1 MLPQNYNIREDE
13 SFLEFVDEKNYSTSS
28 RKKYGNSLKNYTN
41 YHELTLNELI
51 QEAEEEED
59 KQIRKSKRK
68 LKRRLIKF
76 RKHLIDDL
84 GYSAWSVKTNM
95 ICVKAYYKYYGIE
108 IPEIQNIPLPP
119 SPNESI
125 EFEDLPTVQDFRT
138 AIESTKLQKHKAL
151 ILFALCTGSARNE
164 LATFTFKQFL
174 DGVNPYCNDMAKTPE
189 DVIKFLDGKCEEEG
203 NMVIP
208 VFRMIRGKTNY
219 PYHTIITPECLQFM
233 INYLKAEGMNL
244 KDDDPF
250 FQLSNWGVSNAFRWI
265 NEKFSWGKRGTR
277 GYFTTHRIRALHAS
291 LIEDKDFANYIEGR
305 KPDPIMQAYFK
316 RDPDRIKEKYIE
328 HMYKFTIYAHYDVM
342 INSEAYNDLKEQLEE
357 ERRKNKA
364 YEEEIS
370 QLRSSNNAL
379 QTQMTNIQ
387 DQIDMITQSTNI
399 ERVQKYIQGNETVE
413 KYSLSSKIIELF
425 KDDVKNGRASSD
437 VDYMESLICRAYN
450 HLIAEGEFPNPLE
463 PPADT
468 INDERMQKIR
478 KETDEAYYH
487 IIENQGVRV
496 SKAQDKKIKRKLEIY
511 ELSTYNAGKEANIG
525 DITEIIWDIIFN
537 G

>member
-1 MLPQNYNIREDE
+1 
-13 SFLEFVDEKNYSTSS
+13 
-28 RKKYGNSLKNYTN
+28 
-41 YHELTLNELI
+41 
-51 QEAEEEED
+51 
-59 KQIRKSKRK
+59 
-68 LKRRLIKF
+68 
-76 RKHLIDDL
+76 
-84 GYSAWSVKTNM
+84 
-95 ICVKAYYKYYGIE
+95 
-108 IPEIQNIPLPP
+108 
-119 SPNESI
+119 
-125 EFEDLPTVQDFRT
+125 
-138 AIESTKLQKHKAL
+138 
-151 ILFALCTGSARNE
+151 
-164 LATFTFKQFL
+164 
-174 DGVNPYCNDMAKTPE
+174 
-189 DVIKFLDGKCEEEG
+189 
-203 NMVIP
+203 
-208 VFRMIRGKTNY
+208 
-219 PYHTIITPECLQFM
+219 
-233 INYLKAEGMNL
+233 
-244 KDDDPF
+244 
-250 FQLSNWGVSNAFRWI
+250 
-265 NEKFSWGKRGTR
+265 
-277 GYFTTHRIRALHAS
+277 
-291 LIEDKDFANYIEGR
+291 
-305 KPDPIMQAYFK
+305 
-316 RDPDRIKEKYIE
+316 
-328 HMYKFTIYAHYDVM
+328 MYKFTIYAHYDVM